1 MFQVGLKLYMF
12 VPAIV
17 AGSLLSISFW
27 ILAMII
33 LRTYGL
39 CTAKLFPKEKNQDL
53 EMCPS
58 KEGKEKCQK
67 DSSPALR
74 SKEFS
79 VISSNQRVSSLS
91 RQCDCKPS
99 KLLKNTFEEKLSSSS
114 HSFHSSPVSLSSGI
128 GVSERGSGDDGDRDS
143 RDSSSR
149 DSVCDHLHD
158 SQGHSHCR
166 HCRRWSKKQSEHKD
180 IPPECENQR

>member
-79 VISSNQRVSSLS
+79 VISVVYQCPILRFISNDIIWDGYFSITEICQYHIV
-91 RQCDCKPS
+91 D
-99 KLLKNTFEEKLSSSS
+99 
-114 HSFHSSPVSLSSGI
+114 G
-128 GVSERGSGDDGDRDS
+128 GVF
-143 RDSSSR
+143 
-149 DSVCDHLHD
+149 
-158 SQGHSHCR
+158 
-166 HCRRWSKKQSEHKD
+166 
-180 IPPECENQR
+180 NFN

>member
-1 MFQVGLKLYMF
+1 
-12 VPAIV
+12 
-17 AGSLLSISFW
+17 
-27 ILAMII
+27 MII

-39 CTAKLFPKEKNQDL
+39 CRAKIFPREKNEDL
-53 EMCPS
+53 EMCAS
-58 KEGKEKCQK
+58 NDGKGKRQK
-67 DSSPALR
+67 DSSPTLQ

-79 VISSNQRVSSLS
+79 VIASNQRVSSLS

-128 GVSERGSGDDGDRDS
+128 GVSERGSGDERDS

-149 DSVCDHLHD
+149 DSVCHHRHD

-166 HCRRWSKKQSEHKD
+166 HCRRWNKKQSEHKD
-180 IPPECENQR
+180 IHPECENHRQR